1 MHGRVG
7 RAQRTAKMGHTDT
20 AKFCPSCG
28 ARRQRQWRFCAEC
41 GAAVD
46 GAAADASAA
55 RRSPAVGLAV
65 FSVLVLAGVAMWL
78 RILQPRERSG
88 PPGSPTSQ
96 ADAGGAGTAGSLPE
110 GHPPVE
116 PLSVPEDVKQFIA
129 TLAEETARQPEDAA
143 AWTKLAEVQYRAARI
158 DPTYYA
164 AALGSYRHL
173 HEIDPGNAEAVRGLA
188 NVHYDRQEYASARP
202 YFEQYLKVRPDDR
215 AAQTDLATVRMNLG
229 EVDEA
234 IAGYRE
240 IIAADPTF
248 LQAHYNLGVALHRA
262 GDNAGAVDAFRR
274 AKEVTTDERVRAR
287 VDLILGQLGAGT
299 AEAGTTPAA
308 TAPSAGGAERTPF
321 QQAVETFFRSHQIIG
336 SKVVTIEWSGPTTAA
351 VNVRDFPMSAMP
363 PFARDKFTGRMR
375 DAIRQAKESTGTS
388 GAAEIAITD
397 AATKAVM
404 ETMRE

>member
-1 MHGRVG
+1 MD
-7 RAQRTAKMGHTDT
+7 A

-28 ARRQRQWRFCAEC
+28 ARRQHQWRFCAEC

-46 GAAADASAA
+46 AAAGDSTGR

-65 FSVLVLAGVAMWL
+65 FGVLVLAGVGMWL
-78 RILQPRERSG
+78 RILEPRERGG
-88 PPGSPTSQ
+88 PPGSPTNR
-96 ADAGGAGTAGSLPE
+96 ADAGDSGTPDSLPE

-116 PLSVPEDVKQFIA
+116 QLSVPEDVKQFIA
-129 TLAEETARQPEDAA
+129 TLAEETARQPRDAA

-173 HEIDPGNAEAVRGLA
+173 REIDPGNADAIRGLA

-202 YFEQYLKVRPDDR
+202 FFEQYLKVRPDDR
-215 AAQTDLATVRMNLG
+215 AAETDLATVRMNLG
-229 EVDEA
+229 EVPEA

-248 LQAHYNLGVALHRA
+248 VQAHYNLGVALHRT
-262 GDNAGAVDAFRR
+262 GDDAGAVAAFRR

-287 VDLILGQLGAGT
+287 IDLILGQRGGVGVAAAADT
-299 AEAGTTPAA
+299 VPAEATPGTGD
-308 TAPSAGGAERTPF
+308 SARTPF
-321 QQAVETFFRSHQIIG
+321 QQAVETFFRSHQIVG
-336 SKVVTIEWSGPTTAA
+336 PKVVTIEWPGPISAV

-363 PFARDKFTGRMR
+363 PFAREKFTSRVHE
-375 DAIRQAKESTGTS
+375 ALRQAKENTGTS
-388 GAAEIAITD
+388 GATEVAITD

-404 ETMRE
+404 DTMRE

>member
-1 MHGRVG
+1 
-7 RAQRTAKMGHTDT
+7 MGHTDT

-46 GAAADASAA
+46 GAAAGSAA
-55 RRSPAVGLAV
+55 RRRSPAVGLAV
-65 FSVLVLAGVAMWL
+65 FGVLVLAGVAMWL
-78 RILQPRERSG
+78 RILEPRERSG
-88 PPGSPTSQ
+88 PPGSPTNR
-96 ADAGGAGTAGSLPE
+96 ADAGDAGAAGSLPE

-129 TLAEETARQPEDAA
+129 TLAEETARQPKDAA

-173 HEIDPGNAEAVRGLA
+173 HEIDPGNADAVRGLA

-202 YFEQYLKVRPDDR
+202 YFEEYLKVRPDDR

-248 LQAHYNLGVALHRA
+248 LQAHYNLGVALHRT
-262 GDNAGAVDAFRR
+262 GDDAGAIDAFRR

-287 VDLILGQLGAGT
+287 VDLILGQLGAGA
-299 AEAGTTPAA
+299 AEAAGTTPVEA
-308 TAPSAGGAERTPF
+308 APSAGQPERTPF
-321 QQAVETFFRSHQIIG
+321 QQAVETFFRGHQIIG
-336 SKVVTIEWSGPTTAA
+336 SKVVTIEWPGPTTAA

-363 PFARDKFTGRMR
+363 PFAREKFTSRMR
-375 DAIRQAKESTGTS
+375 DALRQAKESTGTS
-388 GAAEIAITD
+388 GAAEVAITD